1 MLWLLKLLSG
11 LRLTTFAI
19 RLVVLNQHIVAT
31 FLRLLVL
38 FSRVR
43 VIGIVVDQVL
53 CSYIVFLLIITELLE
68 LFFERN

>member
-11 LRLTTFAI
+11 LCLTTFAI